1 MPRTERTTSSA
12 SPASGLS
19 AKANAATAAAK
30 STKPDANTRILAGFR
45 ILLGALWISNL
56 GWKEPP
62 EFGALKGFT
71 SLAVSNP
78 VWAPYSSLV
87 ENVVLPNFTLFG
99 WFTLLA
105 EAALGAFLLIG
116 LGTRFWALVGAGMSA
131 AITLSVIKAPH
142 EWPWAYYLMIGAHL
156 AVFAAAAGRTWGL
169 DGLVRPVLEQR
180 QGRIAKLLRKAV

>member
-1 MPRTERTTSSA
+1 MPRTDRSTSS
-12 SPASGLS
+12 SDRPDRPDR
-19 AKANAATAAAK
+19 
-30 STKPDANTRILAGFR
+30 PDANTRILAGFR

-62 EFGALKGFT
+62 EFGALKNFT
-71 SLAVSNP
+71 SLAVSHP
-78 VWAPYSSLV
+78 VWSPYSSLV
-87 ENVVLPNFTLFG
+87 ENVILPNFTPFG

-116 LGTRFWALVGAGMSA
+116 LGTRFWALVGAAMSV

-156 AVFAAAAGRTWGL
+156 AVFASAAGRTWGL
-169 DGLVRPVLEQR
+169 DGLVRPVLESR
-180 QGRIAKLLRKAV
+180 QGRVAKLLRKAV